1 MVKEGIVLGHK
12 VSGKGIEVDRAMV
25 EAIER
30 MPPPRD
36 IKSIRSFLGHVG
48 FYRRFIRN
56 FSEISKPLTNLLQKG
71 VSFYFD
77 NKCLSAF
84 DKLKYALSHAP
95 IIKPHVW
102 DMAFDLICEASDDA
116 VGVTLG
122 QHIGRRFNIIHH
134 ASRTLN
140 SAQKNYP
147 KEEGELFAVFF
158 SCDKFRSYIV
168 DAKV

>member
-1 MVKEGIVLGHK
+1 MWVFIEGSL
-12 VSGKGIEVDRAMV
+12 
-25 EAIER
+25 
-30 MPPPRD
+30 
-36 IKSIRSFLGHVG
+36 
-48 FYRRFIRN
+48 
-56 FSEISKPLTNLLQKG
+56 EISLKSKPLTKLLQKG

-77 NKCLSAF
+77 DKCLFSF

-95 IIKPHVW
+95 IIKPPVW
-102 DMAFDLICEASDDA
+102 DMNFDLICEANDDA

-147 KEEGELFAVFF
+147 KEERESSLLCF
-158 SCDKFRSYIV
+158 SPVINFVLILLMQKLEFTRIV
-168 DAKV
+168 MV